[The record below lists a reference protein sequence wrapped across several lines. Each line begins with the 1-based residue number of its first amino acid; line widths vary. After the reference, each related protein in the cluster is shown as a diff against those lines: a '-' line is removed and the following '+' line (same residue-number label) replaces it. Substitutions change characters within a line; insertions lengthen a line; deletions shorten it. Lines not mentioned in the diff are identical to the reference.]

1 MTTLQTLILSYE
13 SLQRSRDQSDIARMI
28 AKNGKITI
36 SFTHFMSFGKI
47 EEPKLL
53 ASYLMFLKRDNE
65 TMPFRLL
72 LDMDWGNYPGG
83 VNCPLIFDIS
93 VSNDEVQKLISKIR
107 VPVQSDQT
115 VSVEMKTL

>member
-13 SLQRSRDQSDIARMI
+13 LLQRCRDQSDIAKMI
-28 AKNGKITI
+28 AKNGEITI
-36 SFTHFMSFGKI
+36 SITRFMSFGKI

-53 ASYLMFLKRDNE
+53 ASYLIFLKRDNE

-72 LDMDWGNYPGG
+72 LDTDWGNYSGR

-93 VSNDEVQKLISKIR
+93 VSNDEAQKLISKIR
-107 VPVQSDQT
+107 VHVESD
-115 VSVEMKTL
+115 